1 MGVMTGISQLF
12 SDLGSC
18 MSFFAG
24 MFGLLPLAVK
34 LLIYFAFGGVV
45 LLGLMQMFLRSV

>member
-1 MGVMTGISQLF
+1 MGVMSGISQLF
-12 SDLGSC
+12 NDLGSC
-18 MSFFAG
+18 MSFFSG
-24 MFGLLPLAVK
+24 LFDLLPLPIK